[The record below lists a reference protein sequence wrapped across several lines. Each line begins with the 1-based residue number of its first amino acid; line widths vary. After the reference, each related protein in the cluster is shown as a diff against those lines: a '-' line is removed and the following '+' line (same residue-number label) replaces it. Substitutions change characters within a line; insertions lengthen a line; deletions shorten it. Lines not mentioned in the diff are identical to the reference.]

1 MHLEITGAITLRET
15 HRMRERMMAE
25 ARTETLLAS
34 SGSGARGSRCRA
46 IHVARLLQ
54 IAISHRLILNPAP
67 TVRNLT
73 PASSI
78 P

>member
-1 MHLEITGAITLRET
+1 MHLEITGAIKLRET
-15 HRMRERMMAE
+15 NRMRERMMAE

-34 SGSGARGSRCRA
+34 SGSVASGSRRRA
-46 IHVARLLQ
+46 TWMARLPQ
-54 IAISHRLILNPAP
+54 FTHRLILNPAP